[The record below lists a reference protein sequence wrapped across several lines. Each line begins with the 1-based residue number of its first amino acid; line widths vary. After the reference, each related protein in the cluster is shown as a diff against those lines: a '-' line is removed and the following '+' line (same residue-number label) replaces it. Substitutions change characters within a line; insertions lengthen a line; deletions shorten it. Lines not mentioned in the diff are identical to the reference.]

1 MSGIFHINK
10 EYKQSVHTEIEKCY
24 PRLDFKLIEL
34 AVRFY
39 ALDADVNFLL
49 KMADCAPL
57 LDEELSSFV
66 FNYLTE
72 SSGSQCV
79 SMPLCPCRLVIVI
92 LLYPRDWSYRTELLQ
107 SCDFRKEVDKRD
119 RQIWTRKE
127 EEDDDEE
134 RKEEMS
140 AFLSCYSFSLLHYG
154 VVTGRTDEGM
164 DGCRVG
170 DGVGEANGCVV
181 MLGFTSLLCSA
192 GKRRRDGEGERERER
207 DDDRKQGE
215 EYGEEEVCS
224 DRLDTDFPDIDLSQ
238 LDTSDFDSVNCLS
251 ELQWCNDQVS
261 DASPASIHYSTA
273 DELFEIEEENA
284 ALLAA
289 LTDSLDGMVDA
300 EVGGLSVFP
309 ALGEEPEQGEEEE
322 DNLPLSAQDFSQ
334 SLGAETENSSML
346 KQLLLTPPNVPAG
359 IDAHKDKV
367 HGHRYSNRS
376 LYLRPVR
383 PPVKVRNDKLLMTTL
398 RSGRKPRAVRP
409 AGRLCTE
416 LHRHLT
422 TARDS
427 EDTPAPD
434 TEEDE
439 EEEEDEDSESEE
451 DEEEEAE
458 EEEEEESSSSEV
470 EGVAVVAAVPAE
482 PAKPQYSSEK
492 ELRSV
497 VELITYMHTYCL
509 PTRKQQGWERKDRD
523 LQRPRTRPEA
533 SRVGATNSHSR
544 VVLVTTPGT
553 SGGLTGTGNSAPR
566 RLPFA
571 RRREMKANSLLREL
585 LQQSSSFD
593 VSKPYRLH
601 SPPYTHSH
609 SPNRGGVSAPSAPA
623 KSASAHSPSSTIPK
637 PELRKDSSSPE
648 RRNHPSEVPQSPE
661 ETAEDSSSFSVR
673 RSRRLAS
680 FPSRFA
686 KRLRPGRAREG
697 EGKDQEEKEGRA
709 RVKLLP
715 TQAGGGTTTETPPEQ
730 LTSGDGEPTKPCC
743 HNEKRSCLCLPLNP
757 KTTGESQYSTKP
769 FEQTLSVDLCGTAGL
784 TPPTTP
790 PHKPVEDE
798 LFKPA
803 EGGKGGE
810 GVGGGCSGDSGGGG
824 SDSVHPASNA
834 GASTKGSSWLSR
846 SHHQRKLPEQTELY
860 AQLRRMGQA
869 GDSDTH
875 YKFGDHD
882 YCAPSLGESRKR
894 SAAMLGAMLQVQ
906 GGSDGAG
913 ALAPK
918 AADDQV
924 SDGNGKESGEG
935 LVVQEVGEMLEK
947 QTVTVVI
954 SSSSPPSDCQPEAA
968 TPPASEEEAERSSAS
983 RSPSPILHLCPDSPA
998 SKTQTPAVKK
1008 NGENENSEIC
1018 PDDKQRNKA
1027 KSDEDNCQVFYI
1039 HNLPTSV
1046 TQNMLRKRF
1055 QVFGK
1060 AEDCKVIICNEER
1073 CGVIKIRQG
1082 GVQKHWRERETV
1094 FQNGPAGL
1102 RRLTRK
1108 RYIDLDEA
1116 GPGPV
1121 KSKYDALDFDTLL
1134 KEAQKSL
1141 HR

>member
-1 MSGIFHINK
+1 
-10 EYKQSVHTEIEKCY
+10 
-24 PRLDFKLIEL
+24 
-34 AVRFY
+34 
-39 ALDADVNFLL
+39 
-49 KMADCAPL
+49 MADCAPL

-66 FNYLTE
+66 FSYLTE
-72 SSGSQCV
+72 NSGSQ
-79 SMPLCPCRLVIVI
+79 
-92 LLYPRDWSYRTELLQ
+92 
-107 SCDFRKEVDKRD
+107 
-119 RQIWTRKE
+119 
-127 EEDDDEE
+127 
-134 RKEEMS
+134 
-140 AFLSCYSFSLLHYG
+140 
-154 VVTGRTDEGM
+154 
-164 DGCRVG
+164 
-170 DGVGEANGCVV
+170 
-181 MLGFTSLLCSA
+181 
-192 GKRRRDGEGERERER
+192 
-207 DDDRKQGE
+207 
-215 EYGEEEVCS
+215 YGEEEVCS

-251 ELQWCNDQVS
+251 ELQWCNDQPA

-289 LTDSLDGMVDA
+289 LTDSLDGIVDA

-309 ALGEEPEQGEEEE
+309 ALGEEPEQEEEEE
-322 DNLPLSAQDFSQ
+322 DSLPLTVEDFSQ
-334 SLGAETENSSML
+334 SLGAETEDPSLL
-346 KQLLLTPPNVPAG
+346 KKLLLTPPNVPTG
-359 IDAHKDKV
+359 IDAHKDRV

-376 LYLRPVR
+376 LHLRPVR
-383 PPVKVRNDKLLMTTL
+383 PLVKSDLPQE
-398 RSGRKPRAVRP
+398 RKPRAVRP

-422 TARDS
+422 TAQQDS

-451 DEEEEAE
+451 DEEEEG

-470 EGVAVVAAVPAE
+470 EGVAVAAAAPAE
-482 PAKPQYSSEK
+482 PAKPQFSSEK
-492 ELRSV
+492 ELHSV

-523 LQRPRTRPEA
+523 LQRSRARPEA
-533 SRVGATNSHSR
+533 SRPAATNSHSR
-544 VVLVTTPGT
+544 VVLVATPGT
-553 SGGLTGTGNSAPR
+553 SGSLTGAGSSAPR

-601 SPPYTHSH
+601 SPPYSH
-609 SPNRGGVSAPSAPA
+609 SPNRGGVSAPSALA
-623 KSASAHSPSSTIPK
+623 KSALAHSPSSTAPK

-648 RRNHPSEVPQSPE
+648 RRDCSSEAPQSPE
-661 ETAEDSSSFSVR
+661 ETVEDSGSFSVR

-697 EGKDQEEKEGRA
+697 EGKDRDEKEEGRA
-709 RVKLLP
+709 GVKLLP
-715 TQAGGGTTTETPPEQ
+715 TQAGGGTTTETQPEQ
-730 LTSGDGEPTKPCC
+730 LTPSDGSANTTEPTKPCC
-743 HNEKRSCLCLPLNP
+743 HNEKRACLCLPLNP
-757 KTTGESQYSTKP
+757 KSTAESQYSTKP

-810 GVGGGCSGDSGGGG
+810 VAGGGSGGDGGGGG
-824 SDSVHPASNA
+824 SEPVHPASNTNTNVA
-834 GASTKGSSWLSR
+834 TKGSSWLSR
-846 SHHQRKLPEQTELY
+846 GHHQRKLPEQTELY

-875 YKFGDHD
+875 RTFGDHD
-882 YCAPSLGESRKR
+882 YCALSLGESRKR
-894 SAAMLGAMLQVQ
+894 SAAMLGAMLQAQ
-906 GGSDGAG
+906 GGSDGVST
-913 ALAPK
+913 LTSK

-924 SDGNGKESGEG
+924 SDGKGKESGERL
-935 LVVQEVGEMLEK
+935 LVSEVEESLEK
-947 QTVTVVI
+947 QTMMVVI
-954 SSSSPPSDCQPEAA
+954 SSSPPSDCQSAAA
-968 TPPASEEEAERSSAS
+968 TPPASEEEAEHSSAS

-998 SKTQTPAVKK
+998 SKTDSS
-1008 NGENENSEIC
+1008 ENSEIC

-1039 HNLPTSV
+1039 HNLPSSV

-1073 CGVIKIRQG
+1073 CGVIKIRQPG
-1082 GVQKHWRERETV
+1082 IQRHWRERETV

>member
-1 MSGIFHINK
+1 
-10 EYKQSVHTEIEKCY
+10 
-24 PRLDFKLIEL
+24 
-34 AVRFY
+34 
-39 ALDADVNFLL
+39 
-49 KMADCAPL
+49 MADCAPL

-72 SSGSQCV
+72 NSGSQ
-79 SMPLCPCRLVIVI
+79 
-92 LLYPRDWSYRTELLQ
+92 
-107 SCDFRKEVDKRD
+107 
-119 RQIWTRKE
+119 
-127 EEDDDEE
+127 
-134 RKEEMS
+134 
-140 AFLSCYSFSLLHYG
+140 
-154 VVTGRTDEGM
+154 
-164 DGCRVG
+164 
-170 DGVGEANGCVV
+170 
-181 MLGFTSLLCSA
+181 
-192 GKRRRDGEGERERER
+192 
-207 DDDRKQGE
+207 
-215 EYGEEEVCS
+215 YGEEEVCS

-251 ELQWCNDQVS
+251 ELQWCNDQPADV
-261 DASPASIHYSTA
+261 SPASIHYSTA

-309 ALGEEPEQGEEEE
+309 ALGEEPSQEEEEE
-322 DNLPLSAQDFSQ
+322 DSLPLSAEDFSQ
-334 SLGAETENSSML
+334 SLGAETEDPSLL
-346 KQLLLTPPNVPAG
+346 KKLLLTPPNVPTG
-359 IDAHKDKV
+359 IDVHKDGV
-367 HGHRYSNRS
+367 HARRYGNRS
-376 LYLRPVR
+376 LHLRPVR
-383 PPVKVRNDKLLMTTL
+383 PLTKSDLPQE
-398 RSGRKPRAVRP
+398 RKPRAVRP

-422 TARDS
+422 TAQDT

-451 DEEEEAE
+451 DEEAEE
-458 EEEEEESSSSEV
+458 EEEEEESSSSSEV
-470 EGVAVVAAVPAE
+470 EGAAAAAAVPAE
-482 PAKPQYSSEK
+482 PAKPQFSSEK
-492 ELRSV
+492 ELHSV

-523 LQRPRTRPEA
+523 LSRPRAKPEA
-533 SRVGATNSHSR
+533 PRPASAGSHSR
-544 VVLVTTPGT
+544 VVLVATPGT
-553 SGGLTGTGNSAPR
+553 SGGLAGTGSSAPR

-601 SPPYTHSH
+601 SPPYSHSH
-609 SPNRGGVSAPSAPA
+609 SPNRGTALAPSSPA
-623 KSASAHSPSSTIPK
+623 KSAPIQPYSSTNPK
-637 PELRKDSSSPE
+637 TELRKDSSSPE
-648 RRNHPSEVPQSPE
+648 RRNLSSEPPQSLE
-661 ETAEDSSSFSVR
+661 EAAENSGSFSVR

-686 KRLRPGRAREG
+686 KRLRPARAREG
-697 EGKDQEEKEGRA
+697 EDREERDEGRA
-709 RVKLLP
+709 GVKLLP
-715 TQAGGGTTTETPPEQ
+715 TQAGGGTTTEMQPEQ
-730 LTSGDGEPTKPCC
+730 LVSSNGSTATTEPTKPCC
-743 HNEKRSCLCLPLNP
+743 HEKRACLCLPLNP
-757 KTTGESQYSTKP
+757 KSTGESQYSTKP

-803 EGGKGGE
+803 EGGK
-810 GVGGGCSGDSGGGG
+810 SGGGVSG
-824 SDSVHPASNA
+824 SSSGDGGGGNSESVHPASNTNVA
-834 GASTKGSSWLSR
+834 TKGSSWLSR
-846 SHHQRKLPEQTELY
+846 AHHQRKLPEQTELY

-875 YKFGDHD
+875 RHFGDHD
-882 YCAPSLGESRKR
+882 YCVLSLGESRKR
-894 SAAMLGAMLQVQ
+894 SAAILDAMLQAQ

-913 ALAPK
+913 GPAPK

-924 SDGNGKESGEG
+924 LDENEKEDEER
-935 LVVQEVGEMLEK
+935 LVTSEISEPQDQE
-947 QTVTVVI
+947 TTVVI
-954 SSSSPPSDCQPEAA
+954 SFSPPSDCQSPAA

-983 RSPSPILHLCPDSPA
+983 RSPSPTLHLCPDSPS
-998 SKTQTPAVKK
+998 SKTDSS
-1008 NGENENSEIC
+1008 ENSEIC

-1027 KSDEDNCQVFYI
+1027 KSDEENCQVFYI
-1039 HNLPTSV
+1039 HNLPSSV

-1073 CGVIKIRQG
+1073 CGVIKIRQSG
-1082 GVQKHWRERETV
+1082 GQRHWRERETV
-1094 FQNGPAGL
+1094 FQNGPAGV
-1102 RRLTRK
+1102 RRMTRK

>member
-1 MSGIFHINK
+1 
-10 EYKQSVHTEIEKCY
+10 
-24 PRLDFKLIEL
+24 
-34 AVRFY
+34 
-39 ALDADVNFLL
+39 
-49 KMADCAPL
+49 MADCAPL

-72 SSGSQCV
+72 NSGSQ
-79 SMPLCPCRLVIVI
+79 
-92 LLYPRDWSYRTELLQ
+92 
-107 SCDFRKEVDKRD
+107 
-119 RQIWTRKE
+119 
-127 EEDDDEE
+127 
-134 RKEEMS
+134 
-140 AFLSCYSFSLLHYG
+140 
-154 VVTGRTDEGM
+154 
-164 DGCRVG
+164 
-170 DGVGEANGCVV
+170 
-181 MLGFTSLLCSA
+181 
-192 GKRRRDGEGERERER
+192 
-207 DDDRKQGE
+207 
-215 EYGEEEVCS
+215 YGEEEVCS

-251 ELQWCNDQVS
+251 ELPWCSDQPA
-261 DASPASIHYSTA
+261 DESPASIHYSTA

-309 ALGEEPEQGEEEE
+309 ALEEEPSHEEEEE
-322 DNLPLSAQDFSQ
+322 DGLPLGAEDFSQ
-334 SLGAETENSSML
+334 PLGAETEDPSLL
-346 KQLLLTPPNVPAG
+346 KKLLLTPPNMPTGV
-359 IDAHKDKV
+359 DVHKDGV
-367 HGHRYSNRS
+367 HGRRYSNRS
-376 LYLRPVR
+376 LQLRPVR
-383 PPVKVRNDKLLMTTL
+383 PLAKSDLPQE
-398 RSGRKPRAVRP
+398 RKPRAVRP

-422 TARDS
+422 TAQDA
-427 EDTPAPD
+427 EDAPAND

-451 DEEEEAE
+451 DEEEE
-458 EEEEEESSSSEV
+458 EEESSSSEV
-470 EGVAVVAAVPAE
+470 EGAAVAAVPAE
-482 PAKPQYSSEK
+482 PAKPQFSSEK

-509 PTRKQQGWERKDRD
+509 PTRKQQGWERKDRE
-523 LQRPRTRPEA
+523 LPKPRARPDAPRPP
-533 SRVGATNSHSR
+533 ATNSHSR
-544 VVLVTTPGT
+544 VVLVAAPGP
-553 SGGLTGTGNSAPR
+553 SGGVAGTAGGAPK

-571 RRREMKANSLLREL
+571 RRREIKANSLLREL

-601 SPPYTHSH
+601 SPPYSH
-609 SPNRGGVSAPSAPA
+609 SYSPSRAAPAPCAPA
-623 KSASAHSPSSTIPK
+623 KPASVQTPSSSNPK

-648 RRNHPSEVPQSPE
+648 RRHSSSEPPQGLE
-661 ETAEDSSSFSVR
+661 EAAESGGSFSVR

-686 KRLRPGRAREG
+686 KRLRPARARDGEERDREEREDGRAL
-697 EGKDQEEKEGRA
+697 
-709 RVKLLP
+709 VKLLP
-715 TQAGGGTTTETPPEQ
+715 TQAGGGTTTETQPEQ
-730 LTSGDGEPTKPCC
+730 LTATPEPANPCC
-743 HNEKRSCLCLPLNP
+743 HEKRACLCLPLNP
-757 KTTGESQYSTKP
+757 KSTGETQYSTKP

-803 EGGKGGE
+803 EGGKGG
-810 GVGGGCSGDSGGGG
+810 GVVSGGSSGDGGGGGGG
-824 SDSVHPASNA
+824 SDSSGNA
-834 GASTKGSSWLSR
+834 IVAAKGSSWLSR
-846 SHHQRKLPEQTELY
+846 AHHQRKLPEQTELY

-869 GDSDTH
+869 GDGDAHRS
-875 YKFGDHD
+875 FGDHD
-882 YCAPSLGESRKR
+882 YCALSLGESRKR
-894 SAAMLGAMLQVQ
+894 SAAILGAMLQAQ
-906 GGSDGAG
+906 GGGDGAPPPRE
-913 ALAPK
+913 AEDQQ
-918 AADDQV
+918 AADEKGPQDDEETLLTSEV
-924 SDGNGKESGEG
+924 AEPPE
-935 LVVQEVGEMLEK
+935 LV
-947 QTVTVVI
+947 I
-954 SSSSPPSDCQPEAA
+954 SSSPPSDCQSVAA

-983 RSPSPILHLCPDSPA
+983 RSPSPILHLCPDSPS
-998 SKTQTPAVKK
+998 SKTDSS
-1008 NGENENSEIC
+1008 ENSEIC
-1018 PDDKQRNKA
+1018 PDDNQRNKA

-1039 HNLPTSV
+1039 HNLPSSV

-1073 CGVIKIRQG
+1073 CGVIKIRQPG
-1082 GVQKHWRERETV
+1082 AQRHWRERETV
-1094 FQNGPAGL
+1094 LNGPAGL

>member
-1 MSGIFHINK
+1 
-10 EYKQSVHTEIEKCY
+10 
-24 PRLDFKLIEL
+24 
-34 AVRFY
+34 
-39 ALDADVNFLL
+39 
-49 KMADCAPL
+49 MADCAPL

-72 SSGSQCV
+72 NSGSQ
-79 SMPLCPCRLVIVI
+79 
-92 LLYPRDWSYRTELLQ
+92 
-107 SCDFRKEVDKRD
+107 
-119 RQIWTRKE
+119 
-127 EEDDDEE
+127 
-134 RKEEMS
+134 
-140 AFLSCYSFSLLHYG
+140 
-154 VVTGRTDEGM
+154 
-164 DGCRVG
+164 
-170 DGVGEANGCVV
+170 
-181 MLGFTSLLCSA
+181 
-192 GKRRRDGEGERERER
+192 
-207 DDDRKQGE
+207 
-215 EYGEEEVCS
+215 YGEEEVCS

-251 ELQWCNDQVS
+251 ELQWCNDQPA

-309 ALGEEPEQGEEEE
+309 ALGEEPDQEEEEE
-322 DNLPLSAQDFSQ
+322 DNLPLKAEEFSQ
-334 SLGAETENSSML
+334 SLGAETEDPSLLM
-346 KQLLLTPPNVPAG
+346 KLLLTPPNVPTG
-359 IDAHKDKV
+359 IDAHKDRV
-367 HGHRYSNRS
+367 HGHRYINRTPH
-376 LYLRPVR
+376 LRPVR
-383 PPVKVRNDKLLMTTL
+383 PLVKSDLPQE
-398 RSGRKPRAVRP
+398 RKPRAVRP

-422 TARDS
+422 TAQDS
-427 EDTPAPD
+427 EDAPAPD

-451 DEEEEAE
+451 DEEEEG

-470 EGVAVVAAVPAE
+470 EGAAVAPTAPVE
-482 PAKPQYSSEK
+482 PAKPQFSSEK
-492 ELRSV
+492 ELHSV

-523 LQRPRTRPEA
+523 LQRPRAKPEA
-533 SRVGATNSHSR
+533 SRQAATNSHSR
-544 VVLVTTPGT
+544 VVLVATPGT
-553 SGGLTGTGNSAPR
+553 SGGVTGTGNGAPR

-571 RRREMKANSLLREL
+571 RRREMKADSLLREL
-585 LQQSSSFD
+585 LQQSSSYD

-609 SPNRGGVSAPSAPA
+609 SPNRGGASAPSVPA
-623 KSASAHSPSSTIPK
+623 KSAPTLSPSSTTPK
-637 PELRKDSSSPE
+637 LELRKDSSSPE
-648 RRNHPSEVPQSPE
+648 RRNSSPE
-661 ETAEDSSSFSVR
+661 TPQIPEESAEDSGSFSVR

-697 EGKDQEEKEGRA
+697 EGKSREEKEEGRA
-709 RVKLLP
+709 GVKLLP
-715 TQAGGGTTTETPPEQ
+715 TQAGGVTTMESDH
-730 LTSGDGEPTKPCC
+730 LMSGDSSTSTMEMDKPCC
-743 HNEKRSCLCLPLNP
+743 HNEKRACLCLPLNP
-757 KTTGESQYSTKP
+757 KSTGESQYSTKP

-810 GVGGGCSGDSGGGG
+810 GAGGGSSGDGGGGCSE
-824 SDSVHPASNA
+824 SVHQTTNTNTNVP
-834 GASTKGSSWLSR
+834 TKGSSWLSR
-846 SHHQRKLPEQTELY
+846 THHQRKLPEQTELY

-875 YKFGDHD
+875 RTFGDHD
-882 YCAPSLGESRKR
+882 YCALSLGESRKR
-894 SAAMLGAMLQVQ
+894 SAAMLGAMLQAQ
-906 GGSDGAG
+906 GSSDAVSNP
-913 ALAPK
+913 APK
-918 AADDQV
+918 IVDDQV
-924 SDGNGKESGEG
+924 LDEKGAEGEER
-935 LVVQEVGEMLEK
+935 LVVSEVEEPLEK
-947 QTVTVVI
+947 QTMTVVI
-954 SSSSPPSDCQPEAA
+954 SSSPPSDCQPDAA

-998 SKTQTPAVKK
+998 SKTDSS
-1008 NGENENSEIC
+1008 ENSEIC

-1039 HNLPTSV
+1039 HNLPSSV

-1060 AEDCKVIICNEER
+1060 PEDCKVIICNEER
-1073 CGVIKIRQG
+1073 CGVIKIRQQ
-1082 GVQKHWRERETV
+1082 GVQRHRRERETV

>member
-1 MSGIFHINK
+1 
-10 EYKQSVHTEIEKCY
+10 
-24 PRLDFKLIEL
+24 
-34 AVRFY
+34 
-39 ALDADVNFLL
+39 
-49 KMADCAPL
+49 MADCAPL

-72 SSGSQCV
+72 NSGSQ
-79 SMPLCPCRLVIVI
+79 
-92 LLYPRDWSYRTELLQ
+92 
-107 SCDFRKEVDKRD
+107 
-119 RQIWTRKE
+119 
-127 EEDDDEE
+127 
-134 RKEEMS
+134 
-140 AFLSCYSFSLLHYG
+140 
-154 VVTGRTDEGM
+154 
-164 DGCRVG
+164 
-170 DGVGEANGCVV
+170 
-181 MLGFTSLLCSA
+181 
-192 GKRRRDGEGERERER
+192 
-207 DDDRKQGE
+207 
-215 EYGEEEVCS
+215 YGEEEVCS

-251 ELQWCNDQVS
+251 ELQWCNDQPA

-309 ALGEEPEQGEEEE
+309 TLGEGPDQEEEEE
-322 DNLPLSAQDFSQ
+322 DNLPLNADEFSQ
-334 SLGAETENSSML
+334 SLGAETEDPSLL
-346 KQLLLTPPNVPAG
+346 KKLLLTPPNVPTG
-359 IDAHKDKV
+359 IDAHKDRV

-376 LYLRPVR
+376 LHLRPVR
-383 PPVKVRNDKLLMTTL
+383 PLAKSDLPQE
-398 RSGRKPRAVRP
+398 RKPRAVRP

-422 TARDS
+422 TAQDS
-427 EDTPAPD
+427 EDAPAPD

-451 DEEEEAE
+451 DEEEEG

-470 EGVAVVAAVPAE
+470 EGTAVVTAAPVE
-482 PAKPQYSSEK
+482 PAKPQFSSEK
-492 ELRSV
+492 ELHSV

-523 LQRPRTRPEA
+523 SQRPRARPEA
-533 SRVGATNSHSR
+533 SRPSTTNSHCR
-544 VVLVTTPGT
+544 VVLVATPGT
-553 SGGLTGTGNSAPR
+553 SGGSSGTGNSAPK

-585 LQQSSSFD
+585 LQQSSSYD

-601 SPPYTHSH
+601 SPPYSHSH
-609 SPNRGGVSAPSAPA
+609 SPNRGGASAPSVPA
-623 KSASAHSPSSTIPK
+623 RSASALSLSSTTPK
-637 PELRKDSSSPE
+637 PELCKDSSSPE
-648 RRNHPSEVPQSPE
+648 RRNNSSEGLQIPE
-661 ETAEDSSSFSVR
+661 EYAEDSGSFSVR

-686 KRLRPGRAREG
+686 KRLRPGRGREG
-697 EGKDQEEKEGRA
+697 DGKDREEREEGRA
-709 RVKLLP
+709 GVKLLP
-715 TQAGGGTTTETPPEQ
+715 TQAGGVTTMETQPEQ
-730 LTSGDGEPTKPCC
+730 LTSGDSSASTTEMNKPCC
-743 HNEKRSCLCLPLNP
+743 HHEKRACLCLPLNH
-757 KTTGESQYSTKP
+757 KSTGESQYSTKP

-790 PHKPVEDE
+790 PHKSVEDE

-803 EGGKGGE
+803 EGGKGSDGA
-810 GVGGGCSGDSGGGG
+810 GGGSSGDGGGGCSE
-824 SDSVHPASNA
+824 SVHPASNTNTNTNV
-834 GASTKGSSWLSR
+834 SMKGSSWLSR
-846 SHHQRKLPEQTELY
+846 NHHQRKLPEQTELY

-875 YKFGDHD
+875 RTFGDHD
-882 YCAPSLGESRKR
+882 YCALSLGESRKR
-894 SAAMLGAMLQVQ
+894 SAAMLGAMLQAQ
-906 GGSDGAG
+906 GGSDGVSN
-913 ALAPK
+913 LAPK
-918 AADDQV
+918 MVEDQV
-924 SDGNGKESGEG
+924 SDEKVADGEERL
-935 LVVQEVGEMLEK
+935 LVSEVEEPLDK
-947 QTVTVVI
+947 QTMTVVI
-954 SSSSPPSDCQPEAA
+954 SSSPPTDCQSDAA

-998 SKTQTPAVKK
+998 SKTDSS
-1008 NGENENSEIC
+1008 ENSEIC

-1039 HNLPTSV
+1039 HNLPSSV

-1060 AEDCKVIICNEER
+1060 PEDCKVIICNEER
-1073 CGVIKIRQG
+1073 CGVIKIRQPG
-1082 GVQKHWRERETV
+1082 PQRHRRERETV

>member
-1 MSGIFHINK
+1 
-10 EYKQSVHTEIEKCY
+10 
-24 PRLDFKLIEL
+24 
-34 AVRFY
+34 
-39 ALDADVNFLL
+39 
-49 KMADCAPL
+49 MADCAPL

-72 SSGSQCV
+72 NSDSQ
-79 SMPLCPCRLVIVI
+79 
-92 LLYPRDWSYRTELLQ
+92 
-107 SCDFRKEVDKRD
+107 
-119 RQIWTRKE
+119 
-127 EEDDDEE
+127 
-134 RKEEMS
+134 
-140 AFLSCYSFSLLHYG
+140 
-154 VVTGRTDEGM
+154 
-164 DGCRVG
+164 
-170 DGVGEANGCVV
+170 
-181 MLGFTSLLCSA
+181 
-192 GKRRRDGEGERERER
+192 
-207 DDDRKQGE
+207 
-215 EYGEEEVCS
+215 YGEEEVCS

-251 ELQWCNDQVS
+251 ELQWCNDQPA

-309 ALGEEPEQGEEEE
+309 ALEEEPDQEEEEE
-322 DNLPLSAQDFSQ
+322 DNLPLNAEELSQ
-334 SLGAETENSSML
+334 SLGAETEDLSLL
-346 KQLLLTPPNVPAG
+346 KKLLLTPPNVPTG
-359 IDAHKDKV
+359 IDAHKDRV
-367 HGHRYSNRS
+367 HGHRYGSRS
-376 LYLRPVR
+376 LHLRPVR
-383 PPVKVRNDKLLMTTL
+383 PLVKSDLPQE
-398 RSGRKPRAVRP
+398 RKPRAVRP

-422 TARDS
+422 TAQDS
-427 EDTPAPD
+427 EDAPAPD

-439 EEEEDEDSESEE
+439 EEEEEEDSESEE
-451 DEEEEAE
+451 DEEEEG

-470 EGVAVVAAVPAE
+470 EGVALATAAPIE
-482 PAKPQYSSEK
+482 PAKPQFSSEK
-492 ELRSV
+492 ELHSV

-523 LQRPRTRPEA
+523 SQRPRARPEA
-533 SRVGATNSHSR
+533 SRPATTNSHSR
-544 VVLVTTPGT
+544 VVLVATPGT
-553 SGGLTGTGNSAPR
+553 SGGLTGTGNSAPK

-585 LQQSSSFD
+585 LQQSSSYD

-601 SPPYTHSH
+601 SPPYSHSH
-609 SPNRGGVSAPSAPA
+609 SPNRGGASAPSVPA
-623 KSASAHSPSSTIPK
+623 KSASALSLSSTTPK
-637 PELRKDSSSPE
+637 PELRKDSFSPE
-648 RRNHPSEVPQSPE
+648 RRNNPSETPQIPE
-661 ETAEDSSSFSVR
+661 ESAEDSGSFSVR

-686 KRLRPGRAREG
+686 KRLRPGRGREG
-697 EGKDQEEKEGRA
+697 EGKDRDEREEGRA
-709 RVKLLP
+709 GVKLLP
-715 TQAGGGTTTETPPEQ
+715 TQAGGVTTMETQPEQ
-730 LTSGDGEPTKPCC
+730 LTSGDSSTSTTETNKPCC
-743 HNEKRSCLCLPLNP
+743 HNEKRACLCLPLNH
-757 KTTGESQYSTKP
+757 KSTGESQYSTKP

-790 PHKPVEDE
+790 PHKSVEDE
-798 LFKPA
+798 LFKPT
-803 EGGKGGE
+803 EGKGGD
-810 GVGGGCSGDSGGGG
+810 GTGGGSSGDGGGGCSE
-824 SDSVHPASNA
+824 SVHATSNTNA
-834 GASTKGSSWLSR
+834 TVSTKGSSWLSR

-875 YKFGDHD
+875 RTFGDHD
-882 YCAPSLGESRKR
+882 YCALSLGESRKR
-894 SAAMLGAMLQVQ
+894 SAAMLGAMLQAQ
-906 GGSDGAG
+906 GGSDGVSN
-913 ALAPK
+913 LAPK
-918 AADDQV
+918 TVDDQV
-924 SDGNGKESGEG
+924 SDEKGAEGEES
-935 LVVQEVGEMLEK
+935 LVVSEVEEPLDK
-947 QTVTVVI
+947 QTMTVVI
-954 SSSSPPSDCQPEAA
+954 SSSPPTDCQSDAA

-998 SKTQTPAVKK
+998 SKTDSS
-1008 NGENENSEIC
+1008 ENSEIC

-1039 HNLPTSV
+1039 HNLPSSV

-1073 CGVIKIRQG
+1073 CGVIKIRQPG
-1082 GVQKHWRERETV
+1082 AQRHRRERETV

>member
-1 MSGIFHINK
+1 
-10 EYKQSVHTEIEKCY
+10 
-24 PRLDFKLIEL
+24 
-34 AVRFY
+34 
-39 ALDADVNFLL
+39 
-49 KMADCAPL
+49 MADCAPL

-72 SSGSQCV
+72 NSDSQ
-79 SMPLCPCRLVIVI
+79 
-92 LLYPRDWSYRTELLQ
+92 
-107 SCDFRKEVDKRD
+107 
-119 RQIWTRKE
+119 
-127 EEDDDEE
+127 
-134 RKEEMS
+134 
-140 AFLSCYSFSLLHYG
+140 
-154 VVTGRTDEGM
+154 
-164 DGCRVG
+164 
-170 DGVGEANGCVV
+170 
-181 MLGFTSLLCSA
+181 
-192 GKRRRDGEGERERER
+192 
-207 DDDRKQGE
+207 
-215 EYGEEEVCS
+215 YGEEEVCS
-224 DRLDTDFPDIDLSQ
+224 DRLDTDFSDIDLSQ

-251 ELQWCNDQVS
+251 ELQWCNDQPA
-261 DASPASIHYSTA
+261 DASPASTHYSTG
-273 DELFEIEEENA
+273 DVLFETEEENA

-309 ALGEEPEQGEEEE
+309 ALGEGPDQEEEEE
-322 DNLPLSAQDFSQ
+322 DNLPLSAEDFSQ
-334 SLGAETENSSML
+334 SLGAETEDLSLL
-346 KQLLLTPPNVPAG
+346 KMLLLTPPNVPTG
-359 IDAHKDKV
+359 VDAHKDRV

-376 LYLRPVR
+376 LHLRPVR
-383 PPVKVRNDKLLMTTL
+383 PLVKSDLPQE
-398 RSGRKPRAVRP
+398 RKPRAVRP

-422 TARDS
+422 TAQDS

-451 DEEEEAE
+451 DEEEEG

-470 EGVAVVAAVPAE
+470 EGVAVVAAVPTE
-482 PAKPQYSSEK
+482 PPKPQFSSEK
-492 ELRSV
+492 ELHSV

-523 LQRPRTRPEA
+523 LQRPRARPEA
-533 SRVGATNSHSR
+533 PRLATTNSNSR
-544 VVLVTTPGT
+544 VVLVATPGT
-553 SGGLTGTGNSAPR
+553 SGGLTGTAGAPR

-601 SPPYTHSH
+601 SPPYTHSL
-609 SPNRGGVSAPSAPA
+609 SPNRGGVSAPSALA
-623 KSASAHSPSSTIPK
+623 KSAPAHSPSSTTPK
-637 PELRKDSSSPE
+637 LELRKDSSSPE
-648 RRNHPSEVPQSPE
+648 RRYYSSEALQSPE
-661 ETAEDSSSFSVR
+661 ETGEDGGSFSVR

-697 EGKDQEEKEGRA
+697 EGKDKEEKEEGRVG
-709 RVKLLP
+709 VKLLP
-715 TQAGGGTTTETPPEQ
+715 TQAGGGTTTEPEQ
-730 LTSGDGEPTKPCC
+730 LTSRDGSAGTMEPTKPCC
-743 HNEKRSCLCLPLNP
+743 HEKRACLCLPLNP
-757 KTTGESQYSTKP
+757 KSTGESQYSTKP
-769 FEQTLSVDLCGTAGL
+769 FEQTLGVDLCGTAGL

-803 EGGKGGE
+803 EGGKGVE
-810 GVGGGCSGDSGGGG
+810 GAGGGSSGDGGGG
-824 SDSVHPASNA
+824 SESVHLASNTNVA
-834 GASTKGSSWLSR
+834 TKASSWAHR
-846 SHHQRKLPEQTELY
+846 AHHQRKLPEQTELY

-875 YKFGDHD
+875 RTFGDHD
-882 YCAPSLGESRKR
+882 YCALSLGESRKR
-894 SAAMLGAMLQVQ
+894 SAAMLGAMLQAQ
-906 GGSDGAG
+906 GGSDGVST
-913 ALAPK
+913 LAPK

-924 SDGNGKESGEG
+924 SDGKGKENGER
-935 LVVQEVGEMLEK
+935 LVVSEVAEPLEK

-954 SSSSPPSDCQPEAA
+954 SSLPPSDCQSAAA

-998 SKTQTPAVKK
+998 SKTDSS
-1008 NGENENSEIC
+1008 ENSEVC

-1073 CGVIKIRQG
+1073 CGVIKIRQP
-1082 GVQKHWRERETV
+1082 GVQRHWRERETV

>member
-1 MSGIFHINK
+1 
-10 EYKQSVHTEIEKCY
+10 
-24 PRLDFKLIEL
+24 
-34 AVRFY
+34 
-39 ALDADVNFLL
+39 
-49 KMADCAPL
+49 MADCAPL

-72 SSGSQCV
+72 NSGSQ
-79 SMPLCPCRLVIVI
+79 
-92 LLYPRDWSYRTELLQ
+92 
-107 SCDFRKEVDKRD
+107 
-119 RQIWTRKE
+119 
-127 EEDDDEE
+127 
-134 RKEEMS
+134 
-140 AFLSCYSFSLLHYG
+140 
-154 VVTGRTDEGM
+154 
-164 DGCRVG
+164 
-170 DGVGEANGCVV
+170 
-181 MLGFTSLLCSA
+181 
-192 GKRRRDGEGERERER
+192 
-207 DDDRKQGE
+207 
-215 EYGEEEVCS
+215 YGEEEVCS

-251 ELQWCNDQVS
+251 ELQWCNDQPA

-309 ALGEEPEQGEEEE
+309 TLGEEPDQEEEEE
-322 DNLPLSAQDFSQ
+322 DSLPLSAEDISQ
-334 SLGAETENSSML
+334 SLGAETKDPPLLMT
-346 KQLLLTPPNVPAG
+346 LLLTPPNVPTG
-359 IDAHKDKV
+359 NDAHKDRV

-376 LYLRPVR
+376 LHLRPVR
-383 PPVKVRNDKLLMTTL
+383 PLVKSDLCQE
-398 RSGRKPRAVRP
+398 RKPRAVRP

-427 EDTPAPD
+427 EDAPAAD

-451 DEEEEAE
+451 DEEEEG

-470 EGVAVVAAVPAE
+470 EGGAVVAAVPAE
-482 PAKPQYSSEK
+482 PAKPQFSSEK
-492 ELRSV
+492 ELHSV

-523 LQRPRTRPEA
+523 VPRPRARPEA
-533 SRVGATNSHSR
+533 SRLATTNSHSR
-544 VVLVTTPGT
+544 VVLVATPGT
-553 SGGLTGTGNSAPR
+553 SGGLTGTGSSIPK

-601 SPPYTHSH
+601 SPPYSHSH
-609 SPNRGGVSAPSAPA
+609 SPNRVGVCAPSASA
-623 KSASAHSPSSTIPK
+623 KSAPTHSPSSTTPK
-637 PELRKDSSSPE
+637 LELRKDSSSPE
-648 RRNHPSEVPQSPE
+648 RRSLSSEAPQSPE
-661 ETAEDSSSFSVR
+661 ETAEDSGSFSVR

-686 KRLRPGRAREG
+686 KRLRPARVREA
-697 EGKDQEEKEGRA
+697 EGKDKEAKEEGQA
-709 RVKLLP
+709 GVKLLP
-715 TQAGGGTTTETPPEQ
+715 TQAGGVTTTETQPEQ
-730 LTSGDGEPTKPCC
+730 LTPGSGSAGTTEQTKPCC
-743 HNEKRSCLCLPLNP
+743 HNEKRACLCLPLNP
-757 KTTGESQYSTKP
+757 KSTGESQYSTKP

-803 EGGKGGE
+803 DGGKGGE
-810 GVGGGCSGDSGGGG
+810 GTCGGSSGDGGG
-824 SDSVHPASNA
+824 SGSESSSTNTSVA
-834 GASTKGSSWLSR
+834 TKGSSWLSR
-846 SHHQRKLPEQTELY
+846 AHHQRKLPQQTELY

-875 YKFGDHD
+875 RTFGDHD
-882 YCAPSLGESRKR
+882 YCALSLGESRKR
-894 SAAMLGAMLQVQ
+894 SAAMLGAILQAQ
-906 GGSDGAG
+906 GGSDGVG
-913 ALAPK
+913 TSAPK

-924 SDGNGKESGEG
+924 ADGNGKENSER
-935 LVVQEVGEMLEK
+935 LVVSEVAEPLEQ
-947 QTVTVVI
+947 QTTPVVI
-954 SSSSPPSDCQPEAA
+954 PSTAPSHCQSAAA
-968 TPPASEEEAERSSAS
+968 TPPASEEEAERSCAS

-998 SKTQTPAVKK
+998 SKTDSS
-1008 NGENENSEIC
+1008 ENSEIC
-1018 PDDKQRNKA
+1018 PDDEQRNKA

-1060 AEDCKVIICNEER
+1060 PEDCKVIICNEER
-1073 CGVIKIRQG
+1073 CGVIKIRQS
-1082 GVQKHWRERETV
+1082 GVQKHWREQETV